1 MDTASLRK
9 LQSEYNEKRNNAIFE
24 ANQRKL
30 EIYKKYP
37 DLEKID
43 NDISTYSIKTIQ
55 SILTEPDKS
64 KVNDL
69 KKTLNDL
76 KAKKTELLKKHNI
89 TRKDFE
95 PQYECSKCNDT
106 GFIKKENETEF
117 CSCIKQ
123 RLYNIQYNAS
133 NIYDLKNQNFKNFKL
148 SYYSTKSDPEKYNQE
163 LSPRDNMKKIFEICN
178 RFIENFDSPTQNNL
192 LFCGSP
198 GLGKTFHS
206 SCIANELIQK
216 DKTVLYQTA
225 SQMLEAIINTKFGKY
240 DSDFINTINTVDLL
254 IIDDLGTETPNKMKI
269 DELFTII
276 NQRLLNQDNHITKTI
291 ISTNLLMQNLYEIY
305 EERICS
311 RLIGNYDICLFYGD
325 DIRIKKKVGV

>member
-9 LQSEYNEKRNNAIFE
+9 LLAEYNEKRNKAIFD

-30 EIYKKYP
+30 DIYKKYP

-55 SILTEPDKS
+55 SILTEPNKS
-64 KVNDL
+64 KVTDL
-69 KKTLNDL
+69 KKTLNEL
-76 KAKKTELLKKHNI
+76 KAKKTELLNKHNVS
-89 TRKDFE
+89 RSDFE
-95 PQYECSKCNDT
+95 PSYECKKCNDT
-106 GFIKKENETEF
+106 GFVKKGNDTEF

-148 SYYSTKSDPEKYNQE
+148 TYYSTKVDQEKYDQP
-163 LSPRDNMKKIFEICN
+163 LSPRDNMKKIIEICN
-178 RFIENFDSPTQNNL
+178 HFVENFDDPNENNL

-198 GLGKTFHS
+198 GLGKTFLS

-216 DKTVLYQTA
+216 GKTVLYQTA
-225 SQMLEAIINTKFGKY
+225 SQMLESVINTKFGKY

-291 ISTNLLMQNLYEIY
+291 ISSNLLMQNLYEIY

-311 RLIGNYDICLFYGD
+311 RLIGNYNICLFYGE
-325 DIRIKKKVGV
+325 DIRIKKKVGE